1 MSEAIVALKDVD
13 KHYGSGAGRQQV
25 LFGVNLEVKRKELLC
40 IVGTSGSG
48 KSTLLNIIG
57 GLDRDYAGQVNVD
70 GKRYS
75 TLSDGELS
83 TLRNHRIG
91 FIFQSFNLLDHLTCW
106 ENVALPAYFDRKRR
120 KDLREQ
126 AAKVLG
132 KVGLDKKVDITPA
145 NLSGGQKQRVAIAR
159 AMFNDPILL
168 LCDEPTGNL
177 DSETGQQIIQMFRD
191 LNAEYGI
198 TCILV
203 THEDRVSRVAHR
215 VIRLEDG
222 RILGQV
228 ESKGTGPDSDKAQE
242 PDTDPKEGKKSGE
255 QEEVS
260 G

>member
-1 MSEAIVALKDVD
+1 
-13 KHYGSGAGRQQV
+13 V
-25 LFGVNLEVKRKELLC
+25 LFNVNHEVERKELLC

-126 AAKVLG
+126 AAKVLR

-159 AMFNDPILL
+159 ALFNDPILL

-222 RILGQV
+222 RILGPV
-228 ESKGTGPDSDKAQE
+228 ESKGTEPVTEKKAVEKGREKDPEKDSEK
-242 PDTDPKEGKKSGE
+242 DPEKDPKKSGE